1 MNANLVKDSATLI
14 LNARRSAR
22 LTELPEALRPRN
34 EAEAYA
40 IQDALLPSHAI
51 IGWKVAP
58 ASAAKGHRCSP
69 IAAAD
74 ASENSGAIAPDAT
87 SPEIEAEVALVLK
100 ENLDGRKLVGRSD
113 LLNAVSGACL
123 AIEVL
128 DSCFTDR
135 KRVDELSALADRQ
148 SNAGLVFGPLAT
160 DWRARDLADVRPMF
174 NIVRGG
180 EIAMTKAAPSTDAV
194 LDAVVWLANHA
205 ADRGRPLRAGQIII
219 TGARVGPMPIAPG
232 QTFMASADGFESV
245 SIWRG

>member
-1 MNANLVKDSATLI
+1 MNAHLIEDAATLI

-22 LTELPEALRPRN
+22 LPELPDALKPRS
-34 EAEAYA
+34 ESEAYA
-40 IQDALLPSHAI
+40 IQDALLPAHAI

-69 IAAAD
+69 IAAVDATENAGAIGAD
-74 ASENSGAIAPDAT
+74 AA
-87 SPEIEAEVALVLK
+87 SPEIEAEVALVFK
-100 ENLDGRKLVGRSD
+100 DDLDGGNPVGRSD
-113 LLNAVSGACL
+113 LLDAVAGACL

-128 DSCFTDR
+128 DSCFKDR

-160 DWRARDLADVRPMF
+160 DWRSRDLADVRPAF
-174 NIVRGG
+174 NVIRGA
-180 EIAMTKAAPSTDAV
+180 EIAMTKAAASTDSV

-205 ADRGRPLRAGQIII
+205 AGRGRPLKAGQIVI
-219 TGARVGPMPIAPG
+219 TGARVGPIPIAPG
-232 QTFMASADGFESV
+232 KTVVASADGFESV